1 MKIALVNGSPKIK
14 ESTSELILNAV
25 RQRLG
30 DSHEFSI
37 CNTINS
43 DKLHILDKLR
53 DCNVIVV
60 AFPLYVDGIPS
71 HFLRLLDEIKGNMN
85 AIAPGAIVFAISN
98 NGFYEGC
105 QNALAL
111 NMMESFCR
119 CSGLKWGQ
127 GIGAGA
133 GGMVN
138 VASAGQ
144 GPMKNLGLVLDK
156 LAENILNSCSG
167 ENQFIEPNFPRF
179 LYKAAAHSGWKS
191 QARKYGL
198 KSKTLYDKRI

>member
-1 MKIALVNGSPKIK
+1 MKIALINGSPKIK
-14 ESTSELILNAV
+14 ESASELILNAV

-30 DSHEFSI
+30 ESHEYSV
-37 CNTINS
+37 CNTNNA
-43 DKLHILDKLR
+43 DKSYMIEKLR

-71 HFLRLLDEIKGNMN
+71 HLLRLLDEIKDDMN
-85 AIAPGAIVFAISN
+85 ELAPGAMMYAIAN

-111 NMMESFCR
+111 NMMESFCD

-127 GIGAGA
+127 GIGVGA

-138 VASAGQ
+138 TAPIGQ
-144 GPMKNLGLVLDK
+144 GPMKNLGLALDK
-156 LAENILNSCSG
+156 LAENILNSHAG
-167 ENQFIEPNFPRF
+167 ENQFVEPNFPRF
-179 LYKAAAHSGWKS
+179 LYKAAAHFGWRS
-191 QARKYGL
+191 QAKKYGL
-198 KSKTLYDKRI
+198 KSKNLYDKKL